1 MICLPLMYTQPPAL
15 RAVESGYEVPFRC
28 LSGYLCVRA
37 VLGGRPLYRTNRCGA
52 ITVRLAHDGTVTVET
67 FLPARH

>member
-1 MICLPLMYTQPPAL
+1 M
-15 RAVESGYEVPFRC
+15 RAVNPSSIVSSNDRSLTTKQRTFESPE
-28 LSGYLCVRA
+28 